1 MSNEKPAVD
10 RSAVELLFG
19 LMYGYF
25 ASRAI
30 HVAAELG
37 IADRL
42 RDGPKTVDQLA
53 SATATHRQSLYRLLR
68 MLAGYGV
75 FAENRDGQFELTP
88 AAALLQT
95 GALRDVARIFNE
107 ADWNAYGN
115 LLYSIKT
122 GQPAF
127 EHVNGMGAFDYY
139 KAHPDAQDRFDR
151 GMANFAEEENRV
163 VARAYDFGKFRRI
176 LDVGGGRGGLL
187 AEILKVYPFVQAV
200 LFDQPQ
206 VVANPEYLRAAG
218 VLDSCQVV
226 GGNFFE
232 SVPKGA
238 DAYVLK
244 RIIHDWNDDTSA
256 AILRRCRDAVLDGG
270 RIIVV
275 DAVVPTGNE
284 FHPSKPVDLLMM
296 VLLDGRERTDADFR
310 ELFGRAGLKLNR
322 VVPTEGIVSIVEG
335 ERI

>member
-1 MSNEKPAVD
+1 
-10 RSAVELLFG
+10 
-19 LMYGYF
+19 
-25 ASRAI
+25 
-30 HVAAELG
+30 
-37 IADRL
+37 
-42 RDGPKTVDQLA
+42 
-53 SATATHRQSLYRLLR
+53 

-75 FAENRDGQFELTP
+75 FAENLDGQFELTP

-95 GALRDVARIFNE
+95 GALRDVARMFNE

-139 KAHPDAQDRFDR
+139 KAHPDAQERFDR
-151 GMANFAEEENRV
+151 GMANFANEENRV
-163 VARAYDFGKFRRI
+163 LARAYDFGKFRCI
-176 LDVGGGRGGLL
+176 VDVGGGRGGLL
-187 AEILKVYPFVQAV
+187 SEILKVHPSVKAV

-206 VVANPEYLRAAG
+206 VAANPEYLRAAG
-218 VLDSCQVV
+218 ELDRCQVV

-238 DAYVLK
+238 DAYLLK

-256 AILRRCRDAVLDGG
+256 GILRRCRDAVLDGG
-270 RIIVV
+270 RIIVI
-275 DAVVPTGNE
+275 DAVVPTGNK
-284 FHPSKPVDLLMM
+284 FHQSKAVDLLMM
-296 VLLDGRERTDADFR
+296 VLLDGRERTETDFR

-335 ERI
+335 EPI